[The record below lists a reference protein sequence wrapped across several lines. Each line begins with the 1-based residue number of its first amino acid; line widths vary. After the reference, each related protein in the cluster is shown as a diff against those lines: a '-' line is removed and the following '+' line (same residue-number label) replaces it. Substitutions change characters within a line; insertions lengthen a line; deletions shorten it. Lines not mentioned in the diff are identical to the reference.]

1 LLSRITKFPYVS
13 NNKIRSIIEVQKNK
27 RFACRPAAG
36 GERQPPHAPFEAHR
50 DLEFEGCP
58 FCRKVREAVSYL
70 DLDVLFLPTPK
81 DGPTYRPKA
90 IELGGKKQFPY
101 MVSS

>member
-1 LLSRITKFPYVS
+1 LYAGRRLAEKGSPRTLPPKP
-13 NNKIRSIIEVQKNK
+13 IEIY
-27 RFACRPAAG
+27 
-36 GERQPPHAPFEAHR
+36 
-50 DLEFEGCP
+50 EFEGCP

-101 MVSS
+101 MVSP